1 MNSSEFSFFLP
12 PLAAHIA
19 RIIAEKHEWDEE
31 TALERLM
38 ESDLYSMLE
47 NLETEVWHYSPL
59 MLAMIFDSEM
69 EGRLEFP
76 EV

>member
-47 NLETEVWHYSPL
+47 NPETEV
-59 MLAMIFDSEM
+59 
-69 EGRLEFP
+69 
-76 EV
+76 